1 MHWNNK
7 KKHTSLMIADRSHN
21 KNEELGYLCVCA
33 RARVSIKCMREM
45 PQKRKK
51 TAGKNLQE
59 QSVRRKKKGIEISER
74 EISEREIH
82 FTIHIRERRSTQA
95 V

>member
-1 MHWNNK
+1 MHERNATK
-7 KKHTSLMIADRSHN
+7 KRRKPLKKIYRSN
-21 KNEELGYLCVCA
+21 LRTK
-33 RARVSIKCMREM
+33 K
-45 PQKRKK
+45 KRKK
-51 TAGKNLQE
+51 
-59 QSVRRKKKGIEISER
+59 ISER

>member
-1 MHWNNK
+1 
-7 KKHTSLMIADRSHN
+7 
-21 KNEELGYLCVCA
+21 
-33 RARVSIKCMREM
+33 MREM

>member
-1 MHWNNK
+1 M
-7 KKHTSLMIADRSHN
+7 
-21 KNEELGYLCVCA
+21 CA

-51 TAGKNLQE
+51 TAEKNLKE
-59 QSVRRKKKGIEISER
+59 QSVRKKKKRKEISDR
-74 EISEREIH
+74 KISEREIH
-82 FTIHIRERRSTQA
+82 FTIHIRERRCTQA

>member
-1 MHWNNK
+1 
-7 KKHTSLMIADRSHN
+7 
-21 KNEELGYLCVCA
+21 
-33 RARVSIKCMREM
+33 MREM

-51 TAGKNLQE
+51 TAEKNLQE
-59 QSVRRKKKGIEISER
+59 QSVRKKKRKEISER
-74 EISEREIH
+74 EISEQEIH

>member
-1 MHWNNK
+1 
-7 KKHTSLMIADRSHN
+7 
-21 KNEELGYLCVCA
+21 
-33 RARVSIKCMREM
+33 MREM
-45 PQKRKK
+45 PPKK
-51 TAGKNLQE
+51 TKTAEKNLQE
-59 QSVRRKKKGIEISER
+59 QSVMKKRKEISER